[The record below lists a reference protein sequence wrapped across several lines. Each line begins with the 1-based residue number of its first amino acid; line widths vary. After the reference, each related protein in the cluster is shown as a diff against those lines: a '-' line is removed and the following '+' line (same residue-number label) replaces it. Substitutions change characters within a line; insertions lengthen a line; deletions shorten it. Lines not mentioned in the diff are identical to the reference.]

1 MDSQKESL
9 ELRSLYVLFITGFY
23 FNFSI
28 LNIGDRGI
36 PAFWVFSILIG
47 LIFIKD
53 ILKPKTLFSSVFFLV
68 FSLVAVVLIQLIATG
83 EHVTSSMLQ
92 LISRLSLIL
101 YCLVMLVLISKISK
115 SEIIKLLSLF
125 KWLVLITIWM
135 GLYEA
140 VALNFNL
147 PIYHHVLANNPSFSQ
162 ATVGVINGWNE
173 SLRIRGPWGEA
184 SYSACFVMLAGV
196 IFTYYRKHT
205 NSNLKYFLLMILLG
219 GYSYF
224 TYSRVVW
231 FVYSVTLL
239 LYIFDGI
246 YSRLIIRVPKSLL
259 YISFGILFLGLNSWV
274 FVVDLYFDDSSAT
287 GRSSSIIVG
296 MKIWLDHI
304 LLGTGLNTFADYS
317 NSYIT
322 NTVNATDEPVV
333 HNLFVGMVQQIGLFG
348 FPYLFYI
355 FKLLSDVSHKMV
367 FVFISFMWLIIGSLF
382 GDFFYFGITWLTIA
396 LCYCFYRLDND
407 IN

>member
-125 KWLVLITIWM
+125 KW
-135 GLYEA
+135 
-140 VALNFNL
+140 
-147 PIYHHVLANNPSFSQ
+147 
-162 ATVGVINGWNE
+162 
-173 SLRIRGPWGEA
+173 
-184 SYSACFVMLAGV
+184 
-196 IFTYYRKHT
+196 
-205 NSNLKYFLLMILLG
+205 
-219 GYSYF
+219 
-224 TYSRVVW
+224 
-231 FVYSVTLL
+231 
-239 LYIFDGI
+239 
-246 YSRLIIRVPKSLL
+246 
-259 YISFGILFLGLNSWV
+259 
-274 FVVDLYFDDSSAT
+274 
-287 GRSSSIIVG
+287 
-296 MKIWLDHI
+296 
-304 LLGTGLNTFADYS
+304 
-317 NSYIT
+317 
-322 NTVNATDEPVV
+322 
-333 HNLFVGMVQQIGLFG
+333 
-348 FPYLFYI
+348 
-355 FKLLSDVSHKMV
+355 
-367 FVFISFMWLIIGSLF
+367 
-382 GDFFYFGITWLTIA
+382 
-396 LCYCFYRLDND
+396 
-407 IN
+407 